1 MFFDVSETE
10 ESLEWDFTDIQA
22 KLTPTPSL
30 TERPSSSRG
39 MEDMVMQVIIVLE
52 CLDTLFKF
60 S

>member
-1 MFFDVSETE
+1 MSETE